1 MRRHPV
7 PQRYNYEL
15 VSTLRNPEKSRR
27 GLLKRTAAAY
37 TILVGLTA
45 VMIGLYVGEFKIIMQ
60 ILSNYTFLLP

>member
-15 VSTLRNPEKSRR
+15 VSTLQNPEKSRR